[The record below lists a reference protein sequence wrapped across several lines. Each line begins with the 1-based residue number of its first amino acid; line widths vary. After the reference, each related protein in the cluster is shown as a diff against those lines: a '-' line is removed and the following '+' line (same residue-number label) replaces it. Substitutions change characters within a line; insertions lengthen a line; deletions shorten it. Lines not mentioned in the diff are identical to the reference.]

1 MSLWCE
7 GARAGRYVH
16 LVAAKS
22 AELVEVKVAQ
32 PTALCAPL
40 QGFSAS
46 SDELKF
52 ANVRAW
58 ENCCSLCRRVP
69 GAVAWVFVGAC
80 PSCSDPYAEPAFID
94 GTEGTCTCY
103 GSGVAYAVADSTHV
117 LGRLGPVAVLDL
129 VERFDIEPFS
139 DFSAK

>member
-1 MSLWCE
+1 MYISDDSTWAAVSDTSGTYCGRVPRDEDWAVVSLWCE
-7 GARAGRYVH
+7 GVRAGRYVH

-80 PSCSDPYAEPAFID
+80 QSCSDPYA
-94 GTEGTCTCY
+94 
-103 GSGVAYAVADSTHV
+103 
-117 LGRLGPVAVLDL
+117 
-129 VERFDIEPFS
+129 
-139 DFSAK
+139 